1 MYSIS
6 TKVIQQSSWSMT
18 KKKTENR
25 TSPYLYHFLQT
36 FFLQNEAK
44 SVKLIAELYLQCK
57 NEAVCHKLASFVKN
71 HKSAKKH
78 YIGRLLSWKLNIF
91 NLVRAT
97 SQLALAANVV

>member
-25 TSPYLYHFLQT
+25 TWPYLYHPLQT

-44 SVKLIAELYLQCK
+44 SVKLIVELYLQRK
-57 NEAVCHKLASFVKN
+57 NEPVCQKLASFVKN

-78 YIGRLLSWKLNIF
+78 YIGRLL
-91 NLVRAT
+91 
-97 SQLALAANVV
+97 